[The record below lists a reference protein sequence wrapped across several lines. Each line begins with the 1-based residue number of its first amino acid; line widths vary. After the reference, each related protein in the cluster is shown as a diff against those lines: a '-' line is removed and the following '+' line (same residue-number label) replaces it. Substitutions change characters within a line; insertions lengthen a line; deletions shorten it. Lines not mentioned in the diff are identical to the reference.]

1 MTELALAA
9 GFAVLAWWF
18 TTGVILF
25 LDRLPRRTF
34 RLSMA
39 GATAI
44 LAAAA
49 CALRSSAN
57 DATACGAYGAFICA
71 VLIWGWLEMSFLMG
85 FITGPRKNPC
95 PDKCGG
101 WRHFLHAAQAI
112 IYNELATL
120 LAAALVLAATWQ
132 SPNKVGLWTFLVLW
146 TMRLSAKL
154 NLFFGVPNTGENL
167 LPPHL
172 HYLKS
177 FFRRR
182 AMNPLFPVS
191 ISVSTAVAAILI
203 RKCLVAPAGFQSDGL
218 TLVASLLALA
228 VLEHWFMILPWRTEK
243 LWNWGLKTHPVPR
256 RDVPAG
262 LAPAPAPARAQARPS
277 ASG

>member
-1 MTELALAA
+1 MPELTLAA

-25 LDRLPRRTF
+25 LDGLPRHTF

-44 LAAAA
+44 LAVAAYG
-49 CALRSSAN
+49 LRTSAN
-57 DATACGAYGAFICA
+57 DATAGGAYGAFTCA
-71 VLIWGWLEMSFLMG
+71 VVIWGWLEMSFLMG

-203 RKCLVAPAGFQSDGL
+203 RKCLAAPSGFQSDGL
-218 TLVASLLALA
+218 ALVASLLALA

-243 LWNWGLKTHPVPR
+243 LWNWGLKTHPVR
-256 RDVPAG
+256 VAPAV
-262 LAPAPAPARAQARPS
+262 LAPAPARAQTRPS
-277 ASG
+277 APG